1 MDDQFQ
7 SLLDLKLLKALHL
20 LLTLKSVS
28 RTAEALGQSQPAVSA
43 SLRRLRDIF
52 GDPLLVRSG
61 PHMVATER
69 SAELLPVVQGI
80 LDSVGSL
87 TDIPEHFEPE
97 NSRRHLRIV
106 AANCFNPFFLPLLSR
121 LMFER
126 APGLTVEYCAMPSD
140 EYRAMGSELM
150 QSLEDGE
157 IDIVIGNWP
166 TPPEKLRYLPLMTTD
181 IVCMV
186 RPSHPVAGRTELDI
200 DTYLTLSHLSP
211 TPPAHAAYSPI
222 DGRLRELNLKR
233 RIAVTVP
240 EYTVAPSILS
250 HTDLVF
256 TTGRP
261 FAEHLASS
269 MNFKLIKAPPEL
281 GRMSFYLLWH
291 ERSHGSSCS
300 RWLRQLIR
308 EVASRVGG
316 TEPERSDKPAIKAL
330 RLQA

>member
-7 SLLDLKLLKALHL
+7 SLLDLKLLKVLHL

-69 SAELLPVVQGI
+69 ATELLPVIQGI
-80 LDSVGSL
+80 LDSIGSL
-87 TDIPEHFEPE
+87 TEIPDHFDPE
-97 NSRRHLRIV
+97 TSRRHLRIV
-106 AANCFNPFFLPLLSR
+106 AANCFNPFFLPLLSQ
-121 LMFER
+121 LIFER
-126 APGLTVEYCAMPSD
+126 APGLTIEYCAMRSD
-140 EYRAMGSELM
+140 TELL

-166 TPPEKLRYLPLMTTD
+166 TPPEKLRYLPLMTTE

-186 RPSHPVAGRTELDI
+186 RPSHPVANRTELDI
-200 DTYLTLSHLSP
+200 NTYLTLSHLSP
-211 TPPAHAAYSPI
+211 TPLAHAAYSPI
-222 DGRLRELNLKR
+222 DGRLRELHLKR

-240 EYTVAPSILS
+240 DYTVAPSILS
-250 HTDLVF
+250 RTDLVF

-291 ERSHGSSCS
+291 ERSHSSACS

-316 TEPERSDKPAIKAL
+316 GTERGDKRAPKTIPVVA
-330 RLQA
+330 

>member
-7 SLLDLKLLKALHL
+7 SLLDLKLLKVLHL

-69 SAELLPVVQGI
+69 ATELLPVIQGI
-80 LDSVGSL
+80 LDSIGSL
-87 TDIPEHFEPE
+87 TEIPDHFDPE
-97 NSRRHLRIV
+97 TSRRHLRIV
-106 AANCFNPFFLPLLSR
+106 AANCFNPFFLPLLSQ
-121 LMFER
+121 LIFER
-126 APGLTVEYCAMPSD
+126 APGLTIEYCAMRSD
-140 EYRAMGSELM
+140 TELL

-166 TPPEKLRYLPLMTTD
+166 TPPEKLRYLPLMTTE

-186 RPSHPVAGRTELDI
+186 RPSHPVANRTELDI
-200 DTYLTLSHLSP
+200 NTYLTLSHLSP
-211 TPPAHAAYSPI
+211 TPLAHAAYSPI
-222 DGRLRELNLKR
+222 DGRLRELHLKR

-250 HTDLVF
+250 RTDLVF

-291 ERSHGSSCS
+291 ERSHSSACS

-308 EVASRVGG
+308 EVAGRVGA
-316 TEPERSDKPAIKAL
+316 TERGDKRAPKTVPVVA
-330 RLQA
+330 

>member
-7 SLLDLKLLKALHL
+7 SLLDLKLLKVLHL

-28 RTAEALGQSQPAVSA
+28 RTAETLGQSQPAVSA

-69 SAELLPVVQGI
+69 AAELLPVIQGI
-80 LDSVGSL
+80 LDSIGSL
-87 TDIPEHFEPE
+87 TEIPDHFDPE
-97 NSRRHLRIV
+97 TSRRHLRIV
-106 AANCFNPFFLPLLSR
+106 AANCFNPFFLPLLSQ
-121 LMFER
+121 LIFER
-126 APGLTVEYCAMPSD
+126 APGLTIEYCAMRSD
-140 EYRAMGSELM
+140 TELV

-166 TPPEKLRYLPLMTTD
+166 TPPEKLRYLPLMTTE

-186 RPSHPVAGRTELDI
+186 RPSHPVANRTELDI
-200 DTYLTLSHLSP
+200 NTYLTLSHLSP
-211 TPPAHAAYSPI
+211 TPLAHAAYSPI
-222 DGRLRELNLKR
+222 DGRLRELHLKR

-250 HTDLVF
+250 RTDLVF

-281 GRMSFYLLWH
+281 GRMAFYLLWH
-291 ERSHGSSCS
+291 ERSHSSACS

-316 TEPERSDKPAIKAL
+316 SERGDKRAL
-330 RLQA
+330 KTIPVVA

>member
-7 SLLDLKLLKALHL
+7 SLLDLKLLKVLHL

-28 RTAEALGQSQPAVSA
+28 RTAEVLGQSQPAVSA

-52 GDPLLVRSG
+52 SDPLLVRSG

-69 SAELLPVVQGI
+69 ATELLPVIQGI
-80 LDSVGSL
+80 LDSIGSL
-87 TDIPEHFEPE
+87 TETPEHFDPE
-97 NSRRHLRIV
+97 TSRRHLRIV
-106 AANCFNPFFLPLLSR
+106 AANCFNPFFLPLLSQ
-121 LMFER
+121 LIFER
-126 APGLTVEYCAMPSD
+126 APGLTIEYCAMRSD
-140 EYRAMGSELM
+140 TELV

-166 TPPEKLRYLPLMTTD
+166 APPEKLRYLPLMTSE

-186 RPSHPVAGRTELDI
+186 RPSHPVANRTELDI
-200 DTYLTLSHLSP
+200 NTYLTLSHLSP
-211 TPPAHAAYSPI
+211 TPLAHAAYSPI
-222 DGRLRELNLKR
+222 DGRLRELHLKR

-250 HTDLVF
+250 RTDPVF

-281 GRMSFYLLWH
+281 GHMSFYLLWH
-291 ERSHGSSCS
+291 ERSHSSACS

-308 EVASRVGG
+308 EVAGRVGG
-316 TEPERSDKPAIKAL
+316 SERGDKRATKTITVVA
-330 RLQA
+330 

>member
-1 MDDQFQ
+1 MEDQFRSQ
-7 SLLDLKLLKALHL
+7 LDMKLLKILHM
-20 LLTLKSVS
+20 LLTSKSVS

-80 LDSVGSL
+80 LDAIGSL
-87 TDIPEHFEPE
+87 TDIPEYFDPE
-97 NSRRHLRIV
+97 TSRRHLRIV
-106 AANCFNPFFLPLLSR
+106 AASCFNLFFLPLLSQ
-121 LMFER
+121 LIFER
-126 APGLTVEYCAMPSD
+126 APCTTIEYCAMQSS
-140 EYRAMGSELM
+140 AELM
-150 QSLEDGE
+150 QRLADGE
-157 IDIVIGNWP
+157 IDVVFGNWP
-166 TPPEKLRYLPLMTTD
+166 TPPETLRYAPLMTTD

-186 RPSHPVAGRTELDI
+186 RPSHPVANRTDLDI

-211 TPPAHAAYSPI
+211 TPVSDAAYSPI
-222 DGRLRELNLKR
+222 DGRLRELHLKR
-233 RIAVTVP
+233 LIKATVP
-240 EYTVAPSILS
+240 EYAIAPSILS
-250 HTDLVF
+250 RTDLVF

-269 MNFKLIKAPPEL
+269 MNLKLIKAPPEL

-291 ERSHGSSCS
+291 ERSQNAACS

-308 EVASRVGG
+308 EVAARVGRS
-316 TEPERSDKPAIKAL
+316 ERNRDGNQLPNRPYIIA
-330 RLQA
+330 